1 MDLQQFFSLGPDWDE
16 FFTINDDDLLPI
28 PFPDDKTPSSSSS
41 LPSLADT
48 GASGSSDSVS
58 LPLESGDP
66 VRSDSYFSEPTG
78 WASSKGA
85 IGTSSSAGKP
95 ESTLI
100 SLPKRVTEGGKKAGG
115 GSKDD
120 GKKVGG
126 KNDGEG
132 KKGGR
137 KEKEE
142 GKGSWT
148 RVPIA
153 CLHCRRSKR
162 PVSALDRLST

>member
-1 MDLQQFFSLGPDWDE
+1 MDLQQPFSLGPQWDE
-16 FFTINDDDLLPI
+16 FYTITDEDLLPI
-28 PFPDDKTPSSSSS
+28 PFPDDHTPASSSS

-66 VRSDSYFSEPTG
+66 VRSDPYFSEPTG

-100 SLPKRVTEGGKKAGG
+100 PLPKRVTEGGKKAGRG
-115 GSKDD
+115 RKDD

-126 KNDGEG
+126 KKDSEG

-142 GKGSWT
+142 GKETWT
-148 RVPIA
+148 RTPIA
-153 CLHCRRSKR
+153 CLHCRHSKR
-162 PVSALDRLST
+162 PVSALYRLLT